1 MIYELYKHGFDIILD
16 SQEKTLFGY
25 FIRVVQTN
33 QYNEKIKNMKDLLS
47 SDKDSDYFKI
57 ANNEYVAYIFYK
69 DFIDNEYCLLFN
81 KKLFI
86 R

>member
-33 QYNEKIKNMKDLLS
+33 QYTEKIKNMKYLLS
-47 SDKDSDYFKI
+47 SDK
-57 ANNEYVAYIFYK
+57 
-69 DFIDNEYCLLFN
+69 
-81 KKLFI
+81 
-86 R
+86 